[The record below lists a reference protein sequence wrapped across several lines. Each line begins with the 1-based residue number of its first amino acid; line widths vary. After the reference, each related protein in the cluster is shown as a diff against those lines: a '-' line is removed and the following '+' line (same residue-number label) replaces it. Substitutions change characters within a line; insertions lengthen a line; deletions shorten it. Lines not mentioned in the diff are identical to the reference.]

1 MCGSYYTLTSS
12 YTAKASVMMS
22 TTAALGMLVALF
34 QNLGVLNTVAVE
46 WPAGLRDI
54 LNFASIFTFNL
65 DALGFSCAAGGNV
78 TRYASTASFF
88 WVVALALPTVGLITN
103 FIPILKRRG
112 LAWDKYK
119 TVSTLGQFLQV
130 GFTTMCN
137 VGLMPFM
144 CYRHPTGQESILK
157 YPNVFCRTDEHVLRL
172 EPKEC
177 LIFVSAENML

>member
-1 MCGSYYTLTSS
+1 MVGVCGSYYMLTSS

-54 LNFASIFTFNL
+54 LNFASVFAFNL
-65 DALGFSCAAGGNV
+65 DALGFSCAASSNV
-78 TRYASTASFF
+78 GRYASTASFF

-112 LAWDKYK
+112 LAWEKNK
-119 TVSTLGQFLQV
+119 AISTLGQFLQAAWL
-130 GFTTMCN
+130 GFWTFSGFIKCQALI
-137 VGLMPFM
+137 G
-144 CYRHPTGQESILK
+144 K
-157 YPNVFCRTDEHVLRL
+157 PNLLEWLHKCQSLSVL
-172 EPKEC
+172 
-177 LIFVSAENML
+177 N